1 MAGLTGKVALAAIA
15 SNVSERTI
23 RRVFIVK
30 MDEHIG
36 TVARNLRVERGIGPE
51 RVSVALSMTRQSYAD
66 LELGKKAVRA
76 ATMFDLA
83 VFYGV
88 PVTYFLEG
96 YEFKAPRDTDTKT
109 SE

>member
-1 MAGLTGKVALAAIA
+1 MAELTGDVVFAAIDA
-15 SNVSERTI
+15 KVSKRTI
-23 RRVFIVK
+23 RRVFILK

-36 TVARNLRVERGIGPE
+36 TVARNLRVERGIRPE
-51 RVSVALSMTRQSYAD
+51 RVSVALSMTRQSYSD

-96 YEFKAPRDTDTKT
+96 YEFKAPRDTDTRT
-109 SE
+109 SD